1 MVAVAQ
7 LVEPRFVVPD
17 VAGSSPVGHP
27 TSVNINFFVN
37 LEQIYKSINYIFSD
51 ENLLKEA
58 LTHPSLAYEKID
70 ALPDNQRLEFLGDA
84 VLQLVL
90 TNDLCV
96 RCPQLREGLL
106 TKLRSRLVSTKA
118 LEEYAIFINLGNYIL
133 LGKGEEKSGGRERDS
148 TLSDALEAVA
158 GAIALDTDFSH
169 AVEIVSNWF
178 EPELDT
184 LDTGQSKDPKTR
196 LQELLQGRRWKLPEY
211 SLLSAEGKDHE
222 QCFEVQCRVVELD
235 LVTTGSASSR
245 KRAEQTAATALLE
258 KLESSNDG

>member
-1 MVAVAQ
+1 MLPTASNHHQSRLQSVI
-7 LVEPRFVVPD
+7 
-17 VAGSSPVGHP
+17 GH
-27 TSVNINFFVN
+27 
-37 LEQIYKSINYIFSD
+37 QFSD
-51 ENLLKEA
+51 VGLLERA
-58 LTHPSLAYEKID
+58 LTHRSHSKTHNE
-70 ALPDNQRLEFLGDA
+70 RLEFVGDSVVNLVA
-84 VLQLVL
+84 AQLL
-90 TNDLCV
+90 FD
-96 RCPQLREGLL
+96 RYPDYEEGELSR
-106 TKLRSRLVSTKA
+106 LRSRLVCREGLA
-118 LEEYAIFINLGNYIL
+118 VIAHRFDLGL
-133 LGKGEEKSGGRERDS
+133 CLKLGAGEEKSGGRERDS